1 MFTDD
6 ESTRCQTMNE
16 RNLQQAKAN
25 VREGEML
32 IKRQKR
38 LVRRLEE
45 AGHYEVARTAR
56 ELLATLTETLNVS
69 RKHLELERRQR
80 PRLDAR
86 R

>member
-1 MFTDD
+1 MK
-6 ESTRCQTMNE
+6 E
-16 RNLQQAKAN
+16 RSLQQAKAH

-32 IKRQKR
+32 IERQKR

-56 ELLATLTETLNVS
+56 ELLATLTETLNMS
-69 RKHLELERRQR
+69 RKHLELERRQAT
-80 PRLDAR
+80 RLVAR